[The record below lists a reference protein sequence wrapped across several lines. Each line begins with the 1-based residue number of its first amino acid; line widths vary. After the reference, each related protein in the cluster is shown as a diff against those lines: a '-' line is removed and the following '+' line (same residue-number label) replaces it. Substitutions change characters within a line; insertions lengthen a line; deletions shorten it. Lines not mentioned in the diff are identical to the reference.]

1 MPVRPDPSPPEGH
14 VALIGMMAVGK
25 STVGRALAGSWGRP
39 FVDTDDAIEA
49 ATGCTVRELW
59 EAGGEDA
66 YRPQER
72 QAVLDALAATD
83 PVVLAVPGG
92 VAVDDHMASAVAR
105 DGVTTLYLRASAAT
119 LAARVGD
126 GDDHRP
132 LLGDDPATALTDLLD
147 ERDGTY
153 LALADHVVEVDG
165 RTPEQV
171 EVAVRRALVG
181 GGDPLRVAPP
191 PRPPA
196 APDPRDGSG

>member
-1 MPVRPDPSPPEGH
+1 
-14 VALIGMMAVGK
+14 MAVGK
-25 STVGRALAGSWGRP
+25 STVGRALAGRWGRP

-49 ATGCTVRELW
+49 ATGRTVRELW

-72 QAVLDALAATD
+72 QAVLDALVATD

-92 VAVDDHMASAVAR
+92 VAVDDDMASAVAR
-105 DGVTTLYLRASAAT
+105 DDVTTVYLRATAGT

-132 LLGDDPATALTDLLD
+132 LLGDDPATALTHLLD

-153 LALADHVVEVDG
+153 LALADHVVEVDA

-171 EVAVRRALVG
+171 EDAVRRALTG
-181 GGDPLRVAPP
+181 GGEPLRVALP